1 MQNCVYWHDQN
12 GGWRLAVVDTTGH
25 KWWKVLT
32 LTASKVDITKVKA
45 NSGGFRDSNVPV
57 MDFIR
62 KAIGTNING
71 VPYTLTQ
78 QVGESLKRIAANV

>member
-32 LTASKVDITKVKA
+32 LTASKVDVTKVKA
-45 NSGGFRDSNVPV
+45 
-57 MDFIR
+57 
-62 KAIGTNING
+62 T
-71 VPYTLTQ
+71 YL
-78 QVGESLKRIAANV
+78 